1 MIRRPHTP
9 QPPTTHVTGFNIQFI
24 RDAKPHAIAIQKQVS
39 VRLEISSTLV
49 RLRFRCPV
57 CQALTDTP
65 AIEWYDH
72 TGQNRPTALTLK
84 HRHFNTA
91 EAVDCGSGC
100 SAIYV
105 QNNSMCVLARTTA
118 E

>member
-1 MIRRPHTP
+1 MMY
-9 QPPTTHVTGFNIQFI
+9 
-24 RDAKPHAIAIQKQVS
+24 AINYIPINS
-39 VRLEISSTLV
+39 VKLV
-49 RLRFRCPV
+49 
-57 CQALTDTP
+57 
-65 AIEWYDH
+65 
-72 TGQNRPTALTLK
+72 PTALTLK